1 MIVLLCVSVIG
12 IPFFIIFYFLLL
24 YFKKVGKGKHSTCS
38 GTIIL
43 VTLGYTLIVFAI
55 YFVQCSES
63 NYIHCTPVDTKM
75 SSKSRIATDE
85 SFVASRRG

>member
-12 IPFFIIFYFLLL
+12 IPFFFIVL

-43 VTLGYTLIVFAI
+43 VTLGYTLIVFTI
-55 YFVQCSES
+55 YFVQCSKS
-63 NYIHCTPVDTKM
+63 NYIHCTPVDKKM
-75 SSKSRIATDE
+75 SSKIRVTTVPDE
-85 SFVASRRG
+85 GSVTSRRG

>member
-24 YFKKVGKGKHSTCS
+24 YFKNVGKGKHSTCS

-43 VTLGYTLIVFAI
+43 YINSIYNLSNALKVIISIVLL
-55 YFVQCSES
+55 
-63 NYIHCTPVDTKM
+63 
-75 SSKSRIATDE
+75 
-85 SFVASRRG
+85 